1 MVINMEYGL
10 IGEKLGHSFS
20 KIIHEKIAS
29 YRYELVPLTND
40 EFERFMSKRDFLGI
54 NVTIPYKSAVIPF
67 LDEMDDKAKEIGAVN
82 TIVKKSNKLIGY
94 NTDYYGFLY
103 TLEQNQIKVEDQK
116 VIVLGTGGAA
126 KSVIAVLKTLNAKD
140 IITVKNTATAGAITY
155 DDCFRYHQ
163 DASVVINTSPIGMY
177 PNIDNSPMD
186 LHNLKNLKAVVDLI
200 YNPLKTKLLLQ
211 GEELGLISVNGL
223 EMLVAQAVIAAE
235 YFLDVKFDE
244 QVILEIYEEIK
255 MRI

>member
-1 MVINMEYGL
+1 MVIIMEYGL

-29 YRYELVPLTND
+29 YLYELVPLTGD
-40 EFERFMSKRDFLGI
+40 EFDRFMNKRDFLGI

-67 LDEMDDKAKEIGAVN
+67 LDEMDDNAKEIGAVN
-82 TIVKKSNKLIGY
+82 TIVKRNNKLIGF

-103 TLEQNQIKVEDQK
+103 TIEQNKIKIENQK

-140 IITVKNTATAGAITY
+140 IITVKNAATNGAITY
-155 DDCFRYHQ
+155 DDCFKYHQ
-163 DASVVINTSPIGMY
+163 EATVVINTSPIGMY

-186 LHNLKNLKAVVDLI
+186 LSKLKNLNAVVDLI

-223 EMLVAQAVIAAE
+223 EMLVAQAVFAAE
-235 YFLDVKFDE
+235 YFLDVKYDKNI
-244 QVILEIYEEIK
+244 ILETYEEIK
-255 MRI
+255 KSI

>member
-1 MVINMEYGL
+1 MEYGL

-29 YRYELVPLTND
+29 YLYELVPLTND
-40 EFERFMSKRDFLGI
+40 EFESFMSKRDFLGI
-54 NVTIPYKSAVIPF
+54 NVTIPYKSAVIPY
-67 LDEMDDKAKEIGAVN
+67 LDDMDAKAREIGAVN
-82 TIVKKSNKLIGY
+82 TIVNRNNELIGY

-103 TLEQNQIKVEDQK
+103 TLEQNQIKVENQK

-140 IITVKNTATAGAITY
+140 IITVKNTATNGAITY
-155 DDCFRYHQ
+155 DDCFKYHQ
-163 DASVVINTSPIGMY
+163 DATVVINTSPIGMY

-186 LHNLKNLKAVVDLI
+186 LCKLNNLNAVVDLI

-235 YFLDVKFDE
+235 YFLDVKFE
-244 QVILEIYEEIK
+244 RNVILEIYEEIK
-255 MRI
+255 MSI